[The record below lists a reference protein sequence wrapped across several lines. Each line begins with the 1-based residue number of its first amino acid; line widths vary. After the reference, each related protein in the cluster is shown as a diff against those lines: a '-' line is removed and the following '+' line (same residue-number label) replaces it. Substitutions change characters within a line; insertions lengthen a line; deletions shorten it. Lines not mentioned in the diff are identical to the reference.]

1 MKSIHTYQFTV
12 HATHEKYPPDISV
25 HFIAADTYE
34 EAAKHVR
41 NNLENAGWKIEGMVE
56 KLITV
61 WDIRQ

>member
-1 MKSIHTYQFTV
+1 MKGIHTYQFTV
-12 HATHEKYPPDISV
+12 HATHEKYLPDTSV

-34 EAAKHVR
+34 GAAEHVR
-41 NNLENAGWKIEGMVE
+41 NNLENAGWKIESMDA